1 MGEVYSSPS
10 IDENSMSSRNEHCE
24 CHTKNAKE
32 TKTQEMQRE
41 KTHETKVVQ
50 RMNDILQVRPSY
62 IFTCKGANLTPQL
75 PCPSFHTGHTV
86 PLFILDIMSITSIL
100 DVSYLTGTHAV
111 RALCRPDIRIFRRRE
126 PDAKIGLAEGRRK
139 ERSSSN
145 APALC
150 PIRDWK
156 RAVSLPTDK
165 WAAKAEFPPERT
177 PLVTAERWTRGA
189 RFDAC

>member
-62 IFTCKGANLTPQL
+62 IFTCKGANLTPEL
-75 PCPSFHTGHTV
+75 PCPSFHIGHNV
-86 PLFILDIMSITSIL
+86 HLFIL

-111 RALCRPDIRIFRRRE
+111 KALRGPDIRR
-126 PDAKIGLAEGRRK
+126 
-139 ERSSSN
+139 
-145 APALC
+145 
-150 PIRDWK
+150 
-156 RAVSLPTDK
+156 
-165 WAAKAEFPPERT
+165 
-177 PLVTAERWTRGA
+177 
-189 RFDAC
+189 

>member
-75 PCPSFHTGHTV
+75 PCPSFYWTYCPSFHTGHNVHHVHTGR
-86 PLFILDIMSITSIL
+86 FILDGHTCCEGSAWSRYPTINIPK
-100 DVSYLTGTHAV
+100 A
-111 RALCRPDIRIFRRRE
+111 RAGCKNR
-126 PDAKIGLAEGRRK
+126 AGRR
-139 ERSSSN
+139 
-145 APALC
+145 PTQ
-150 PIRDWK
+150 
-156 RAVSLPTDK
+156 RAQLQ
-165 WAAKAEFPPERT
+165 
-177 PLVTAERWTRGA
+177 
-189 RFDAC
+189 